1 MTLNGPPPKNDS
13 GRRIEKEFP
22 SWELSI
28 IAERESWRKEI
39 FRPIYHIHKWWAKRL
54 GSVFR
59 GIILGAL
66 LNDDED
72 IIENYYRRRDLSE
85 TVILDPF
92 MGSGTTI
99 GEALKLGCRAIGK
112 DINPVSYQIVKTAL
126 EKDDLEDIICTYK
139 KIERTV
145 SNRISD
151 YYLSELPDGQMAT
164 VLYYFWVKYL
174 DCPECG
180 IRMDLFNSYIFS
192 RHAYPKQHPKIQ
204 TLCPNCDGVN
214 SSTINIEHVEC
225 GTCGFAYHPRS
236 GNTKAGDVTC
246 RGCGHTFKIVDLMKG
261 KDHPPHER
269 MYAKMILTSDGQ
281 KEFHSITDFDL
292 QLYQKAC
299 KDFKSGNFTIP
310 VVDIQPGYNTNQI
323 LRYNYRT
330 WDQLF
335 NDRQLLCLGF
345 LADEISR
352 IKNHHTKDVFA
363 CLFSGVLEFN
373 NMFCSFKGEGTGA
386 VRHMFSHHIL
396 KPEKQPLESNVWG
409 TPRSSGSFSTLFKR
423 RILKAIEYKRRP
435 FEISLKNDDHRVK
448 TIKVFESSIPL
459 GNQVSP
465 DFKTFSIGSRLY
477 LACGDSSTLDLPDKT
492 VDHIIT
498 DPPFF
503 DNVFYSELADF
514 FYVWLRMI
522 LDDDIYQDN
531 TTRSEHEVQDGDPI
545 QFARKLTRVFCE
557 CNRVLKDDGL
567 LIFTYHHSKKE
578 GWQSVLDTLRQSGFI
593 VSDAHPIKSEMAVA
607 TPKAQTKEPINYDI
621 ILVCK
626 KGNRRQE
633 PEDISAEDI
642 NKIIVMAQSKIDQLK
657 DKDMKLSSNDLKMIY
672 YGSSLTILSV
682 IKCDVTLKELFSDI
696 ITIPS

>member
-1 MTLNGPPPKNDS
+1 MTLNELPPKTDS
-13 GRRIEKEFP
+13 IRRIEKEFP
-22 SWELSI
+22 SRELSI

-39 FRPIYHIHKWWAKRL
+39 FRPIYHIHKWWANRL

-59 GIILGAL
+59 GIVLGAL

-72 IIENYYRRRDLSE
+72 IIEHYYRRRDLSG

-92 MGSGTTI
+92 MGSGTTV

-126 EKDDLEDIICTYK
+126 EEDDLEDLIGTFN

-145 SNRISD
+145 SKEISE
-151 YYLSELPDGQMAT
+151 YYLTELPDGQRAT
-164 VLYYFWVKYL
+164 VLYYFWVKHL

-192 RHAYPKQHPKIQ
+192 RHAYPKQHPRVQ

-214 SSTINIEHVEC
+214 PSDIDIERVEC
-225 GTCGFAYHPRS
+225 GTCGFSYHPS
-236 GNTKAGDVTC
+236 TGNTRGGDVTC
-246 RGCGHTFKIVDLMKG
+246 IGCGHTFKIVDIIKEL
-261 KDHPPHER
+261 DHPPDER
-269 MYAKMILTSDGQ
+269 MYAKMILTSDGH
-281 KEFHSITDFDL
+281 KEFHSITNIDL

-299 KDFKSGNFTIP
+299 RDLKIGDFTLP
-310 VVDIQPGYNTNQI
+310 VVDIQPGYNTDQI

-330 WDQLF
+330 WNQLF
-335 NDRQLLCLGF
+335 NDRQLLCLSL
-345 LADEISR
+345 LANEISR
-352 IKNHHTKDVFA
+352 IEDHHTKDVFA

-396 KPEKQPLESNVWG
+396 KPERQPLESNVWG

-435 FEISLKNDDHRVK
+435 FEISLKDDDHRVK

-459 GNQVSP
+459 GDQISP
-465 DFKTFSIGSRLY
+465 DYSTFSLGSRLY
-477 LACGDSSTLDLPDKT
+477 LACGDSSTLDIPDRT

-514 FYVWLRMI
+514 FYVWLKMI
-522 LDDDIYQDN
+522 LDDDIFSDN
-531 TTRSEHEVQDGDPI
+531 STRSEHEVQDGDPI
-545 QFARKLTRVFCE
+545 QFARKLTQVFCE

-567 LIFTYHHSKKE
+567 LIFTYHHSRKE
-578 GWQSVLDTLRQSGFI
+578 GWQSVLDTLRRSGFI
-593 VSDAHPIKSEMAVA
+593 VCNAHPIKSEMSVA
-607 TPKAQTKEPINYDI
+607 TPKSQAKEPINYDM

-626 KGNRRQE
+626 KGSVRHR
-633 PEDISAEDI
+633 PEGISAEDI
-642 NKIIVMAQSKIDQLK
+642 NKINVMAQSKIEQLK

-672 YGSSLTILSV
+672 YGSSLTVLSAMDP
-682 IKCDVTLKELFSDI
+682 DVSLKELFTDI